1 MEETLTNDDNKHV
14 DGGNASGNASGDVEM
29 ADGADA
35 GAGAGG
41 SAGGGASTATLAIA
55 DDDRA
60 SLAVRAVRACV
71 AGSRKRRRA
80 FRAAALSALA
90 RVMGSVREGGE
101 RAAGAAGGGTR
112 AALRECAEGLVEGT
126 LRPAMAAVGA
136 EEGSGGGGGGG
147 GNAGGAGGGSTGGG
161 GTEGAA
167 ADEGGHAPLAE
178 GLEVREWVGSCMNN
192 TAQRRHFC
200 YCYNN
205 LSVTTTCTAAQP
217 LQHCSPSPPSLL
229 PPRPSAPSSSLTPSS
244 STNGP
249 PLATPRATSSHAPLC
264 WSERGGRRG
273 RRGCSA
279 ARRRWGGGGRGWVR
293 WDVGW
298 GVGHRGL

>member
-101 RAAGAAGGGTR
+101 RAAGEGTR
-112 AALRECAEGLVEGT
+112 AALRECAGGLVEGT